1 MNSRVESVGSI
12 GAAAG
17 LIDRVAARAAGL
29 RNDFALFRERRRV
42 AARVRAELYSLTD
55 RELNDIGI
63 SRYNIDDIAR
73 EHAVMYAKPKAA

>member
-1 MNSRVESVGSI
+1 M
-12 GAAAG
+12 
-17 LIDRVAARAAGL
+17 
-29 RNDFALFRERRRV
+29 